1 MSADSRHI
9 PKSLGRAVRELRLK
23 AGLSQ
28 IQLAEKADLNF
39 NFIGSVE
46 RGEKLASVVTVV
58 RLARGLGL
66 SGADLLRRAGL

>member
-1 MSADSRHI
+1 MSVEIRLI
-9 PKSLGRAVRELRLK
+9 PKCFGRTLRELRLK

-39 NFIGSVE
+39 NFIGSIE
-46 RGEKLASVVTVV
+46 RGEKLASIETVV

-66 SGADLLRRAGL
+66 SGAELLRRAGL

>member
-1 MSADSRHI
+1 MSVEYRLI
-9 PKSLGRAVRELRLK
+9 PKRFGRTVRELRLK

-39 NFIGSVE
+39 NFIGSIE
-46 RGEKLASVVTVV
+46 RGEKLASLETII

-66 SGADLLRRAGL
+66 SGAELFRRAGL

>member
-1 MSADSRHI
+1 VSADSRHI

>member
-1 MSADSRHI
+1 M
-9 PKSLGRAVRELRLK
+9 PKCFGRTIRELRLK

-39 NFIGSVE
+39 NFIGSIE
-46 RGEKLASVVTVV
+46 RGEKLASIETVI

-66 SGADLLRRAGL
+66 SGADLLRQAGL